1 MIVIAS
7 PSYSINLNLQKHL
20 DKQSSN
26 DNSKDNSNNNSLIS
40 CSKLIYINSNLNK
53 IIIGLK
59 NGVLLIYEFYKIENS
74 HSQFND
80 TNTDDNDTDTDINKT
95 KNNLYKDIDFK
106 LLNEIESDNTNFQFV
121 NKIQIFN
128 DKYASIN
135 KIEFIQ
141 SLNYVIVLLSNG
153 TVKILNINSLEIEE
167 NLSEYNSCNI
177 IKTYDDFQKIDNSNA
192 NANANTANNAEDFNG
207 FDHLN
212 NEMDTEYSHL
222 VSPSRDFDDTISL
235 ATVTTANNDP
245 TVSPRKHR
253 FQNNTT
259 ILENEEFTNDLILND
274 NNNNNNIEEIKR
286 SYLCIGSKRNLIVF
300 KWVSN
305 EFKSKL
311 TYKISDKIMSLEF
324 LSSTKLLCVLKN
336 KEIILI
342 DLINSEPT
350 LALKK
355 LNTNHFLNN
364 LIENQLDL
372 KLRDQSNLQSQLHA
386 HQHSH
391 SHSHSYSQ
399 SQSSIFSFLSKN
411 EVPSQIVKI
420 TNNLFII
427 SKELIG
433 LKVDEYGELAFP
445 VNNNGNNTI
454 TTNNNNSLNSHH
466 NWKNSPHIHSN
477 HLNPLMWSNDLKF
490 LKFWFPY
497 LVLVTNTNYIQIR
510 DIETGSILQEFK
522 LNSDHSLIIISIEI
536 INSNLYVLTNNNK
549 FYIFQKLNYKLQLE
563 QFKSNH
569 LYDYGINLIEK
580 LNPFL
585 FNDKNDLINLPRQL
599 KFLKLREFQL
609 LKASKLLKSLNLVE
623 SFHLFTEYMAPPDL
637 VLSNLPQEIIEALNV
652 SSYIKRTSTSGSEL
666 VEREINLG
674 SVASFAS
681 TNPDITT
688 TGNEQPPST
697 ATSILSNNHEKDLN
711 NNQQKLIP
719 PPKAAPILDI
729 KSYVSELLPYL
740 TDCRRKLNR
749 LLNPDS
755 PTFQYKGIFIS
766 RSIYLP
772 ESSEEEDDQGEG
784 HGHTDTELNSKL
796 EHGFNET
803 ENKLLGLSKLV
814 DTTLFSSYLL
824 TNSRMVGPL
833 LRVNNNCDNN
843 IIINNLKSRKMY
855 RELIDFYF
863 TKNLHK
869 DALDLLFD
877 LGNNEDN
884 DDGNSANINNNSGYL
899 KGPIPTINYLQKLN
913 NDYLDLIFE
922 YCQWPISLNSEYFD
936 LIFMNDTIEC
946 ESLNHLKII
955 EFLNN
960 NNSNTTNNV
969 DDNDELFIKYLE
981 YLVYNQNENSTKI
994 HTLLIENYLKNLN
1007 EIKYIKLIEFYQFSK
1022 NYDPT
1027 RVIELIDKRLKKF
1040 NDNKKIENEFQKNQY
1055 LNLLRIK
1062 IQPLKLLNLHNL
1074 ALSIIVYNLQDHDL
1088 AINYCNKLY
1097 EEDDNLKEE
1106 TLENLL
1112 FNIYLSPKLPY
1123 RPDIENAIKL
1133 MNLQSS
1139 RLSFYKILN
1148 NLPLNINI
1156 SDLSTLLTNQLRLLE
1171 TNIEK
1176 TRILSSLYKVD
1187 AVNTKYE
1194 YLKLSNKNVIIN
1206 NDSKCIICNKR
1217 LGHSVLNILPNG
1229 KILHYGCTKMY
1240 KNL

>member
-20 DKQSSN
+20 DKQSSSN
-26 DNSKDNSNNNSLIS
+26 NNNNNNNNNSKDNSNNNSIIS
-40 CSKLIYINSNLNK
+40 CSKLINISSNLNK

-59 NGVLLIYEFYKIENS
+59 NGVLLIYEFYKLENL
-74 HSQFND
+74 QVND
-80 TNTDDNDTDTDINKT
+80 DDEGDTDTNQDANSS
-95 KNNLYKDIDFK
+95 YKDIDFK

-121 NKIQIFN
+121 SRIQISN
-128 DKYASIN
+128 DKYTSIN
-135 KIEFIQ
+135 KIEFIK
-141 SLNYVIVLLSNG
+141 SLNYLVVLLSNG
-153 TVKILNINSLEIEE
+153 TVKILNINTLEIEE
-167 NLSEYNSCNI
+167 NLSDYNSCNI
-177 IKTYDDFQKIDNSNA
+177 IKTYDDFQKIDN
-192 NANANTANNAEDFNG
+192 ANTNTTNNKPDFYK

-212 NEMDTEYSHL
+212 DEMDTEYSHL

-245 TVSPRKHR
+245 TISPRKNR
-253 FQNNTT
+253 IQNNTT
-259 ILENEEFTNDLILND
+259 ILENEEFANDSLLND
-274 NNNNNNIEEIKR
+274 NDNNTEEIKR

-300 KWVSN
+300 RWVSN

-311 TYKISDKIMSLEF
+311 TYKISDKIMSLVF

-364 LIENQLDL
+364 LIENQPDP
-372 KLRDQSNLQSQLHA
+372 RSQDQKHSQSQSHA
-386 HQHSH
+386 HSH
-391 SHSHSYSQ
+391 SHSHSQ
-399 SQSSIFSFLSKN
+399 SQLQSQSIFSFLSRN
-411 EVPSQIVKI
+411 EVPSQIVEI

-433 LKVDEYGELAFP
+433 LKVDSYGELAFP
-445 VNNNGNNTI
+445 INNNGNNTI
-454 TTNNNNSLNSHH
+454 TPNNNNSLSY

-477 HLNPLMWSNDLKF
+477 HLNPLIWSNDLKF
-490 LKFWFPY
+490 LRFWFPY

-510 DIETGSILQEFK
+510 DIETGSILQEFN
-522 LNSDHSLIIISIEI
+522 LNNDKSSIIISIEI
-536 INSNLYVLTNNNK
+536 INSNLFVLTNNNK
-549 FYIFQKLNYKLQLE
+549 FYIFQKISYKLQLE

-652 SSYIKRTSTSGSEL
+652 SSYIRRTSTSGSEL
-666 VEREINLG
+666 IERERNLG
-674 SVASFAS
+674 SIAFPAS
-681 TNPDITT
+681 TISDTT
-688 TGNEQPPST
+688 NNEQPPLTAVST
-697 ATSILSNNHEKDLN
+697 LSNNNNNNNFHENHEKELTN
-711 NNQQKLIP
+711 FSNKNQQKLIP
-719 PPKAAPILDI
+719 PPKAAPIIDI

-772 ESSEEEDDQGEG
+772 ESSDDDNRGENVQGG
-784 HGHTDTELNSKL
+784 DHNDSELNSKL
-796 EHGFNET
+796 DNGSNET

-843 IIINNLKSRKMY
+843 IVINSLKSRKMY

-884 DDGNSANINNNSGYL
+884 DDGDSTAINNNGAYL

-922 YCQWPISLNSEYFD
+922 YCQWPISLNSDYFD

-955 EFLNN
+955 EFLSNSSINN
-960 NNSNTTNNV
+960 NNNNNNNNV
-969 DDNDELFIKYLE
+969 DDNDELFIRYLE
-981 YLVYNQNENSTKI
+981 
-994 HTLLIENYLKNLN
+994 
-1007 EIKYIKLIEFYQFSK
+1007 F
-1022 NYDPT
+1022 
-1027 RVIELIDKRLKKF
+1027 
-1040 NDNKKIENEFQKNQY
+1040 
-1055 LNLLRIK
+1055 
-1062 IQPLKLLNLHNL
+1062 
-1074 ALSIIVYNLQDHDL
+1074 LSY
-1088 AINYCNKLY
+1088 
-1097 EEDDNLKEE
+1097 
-1106 TLENLL
+1106 
-1112 FNIYLSPKLPY
+1112 
-1123 RPDIENAIKL
+1123 
-1133 MNLQSS
+1133 
-1139 RLSFYKILN
+1139 
-1148 NLPLNINI
+1148 
-1156 SDLSTLLTNQLRLLE
+1156 
-1171 TNIEK
+1171 
-1176 TRILSSLYKVD
+1176 
-1187 AVNTKYE
+1187 
-1194 YLKLSNKNVIIN
+1194 
-1206 NDSKCIICNKR
+1206 
-1217 LGHSVLNILPNG
+1217 
-1229 KILHYGCTKMY
+1229 
-1240 KNL
+1240 

>member
-26 DNSKDNSNNNSLIS
+26 DNSKDNSNNNSVIS
-40 CSKLIYINSNLNK
+40 CSKLININSNLNK
-53 IIIGLK
+53 IIIGLR

-121 NKIQIFN
+121 NKIQISN
-128 DKYASIN
+128 DKYTSIN

-192 NANANTANNAEDFNG
+192 NANTTNNAEDFNG

-364 LIENQLDL
+364 LIENQLDP
-372 KLRDQSNLQSQLHA
+372 KLRDQSYLQSQLHA

-399 SQSSIFSFLSKN
+399 SQSSIFSFLSRN

-445 VNNNGNNTI
+445 INNNGNNTI

-522 LNSDHSLIIISIEI
+522 LNNDHSLIIISVEI

-569 LYDYGINLIEK
+569 FYDYGINLIEK

-652 SSYIKRTSTSGSEL
+652 SSYIKRTPTSGSEL
-666 VEREINLG
+666 VEREINFG

-681 TNPDITT
+681 TNPDIT
-688 TGNEQPPST
+688 GNEQPPST
-697 ATSILSNNHEKDLN
+697 ATSTLSNNHEKDLN

-772 ESSEEEDDQGEG
+772 ESNEEEDDQGEG

-884 DDGNSANINNNSGYL
+884 DDGNSTNINNNNNNSGYL

-955 EFLNN
+955 DFLNN
-960 NNSNTTNNV
+960 SSSNTTV

-1097 EEDDNLKEE
+1097 EEDDTLKEE

-1194 YLKLSNKNVIIN
+1194 YLKLSNKNVIID

>member
-1 MIVIAS
+1 MLPIAT
-7 PSYSINLNLQKHL
+7 KHL

-26 DNSKDNSNNNSLIS
+26 DNSKDNSNNNSVIS
-40 CSKLIYINSNLNK
+40 CSKLININSNLNK
-53 IIIGLK
+53 IIIGLR

-121 NKIQIFN
+121 NKIQISN
-128 DKYASIN
+128 DKYTSIN

-192 NANANTANNAEDFNG
+192 NANTTNNAEDFNG

-364 LIENQLDL
+364 LIENQLDP
-372 KLRDQSNLQSQLHA
+372 KLRDQSYLQSQLHA

-399 SQSSIFSFLSKN
+399 SQSSIFSFLSRN

-445 VNNNGNNTI
+445 INNNGNNTI

-522 LNSDHSLIIISIEI
+522 LNNDHSLIIISVEI

-569 LYDYGINLIEK
+569 FYDYGINLIEK

-652 SSYIKRTSTSGSEL
+652 SSYIKRTPTSGSEL
-666 VEREINLG
+666 VEREINFG

-681 TNPDITT
+681 TNPDIT
-688 TGNEQPPST
+688 GNEQPPST
-697 ATSILSNNHEKDLN
+697 ATSTLSNNHEKDLN

-772 ESSEEEDDQGEG
+772 ESNEEEDDQGEG

-884 DDGNSANINNNSGYL
+884 DDGNSTNINNNNNNSGYL

-955 EFLNN
+955 DFLNN
-960 NNSNTTNNV
+960 SSSNTTV

-981 YLVYNQNENSTKI
+981 YL
-994 HTLLIENYLKNLN
+994 L
-1007 EIKYIKLIEFYQFSK
+1007 
-1022 NYDPT
+1022 
-1027 RVIELIDKRLKKF
+1027 
-1040 NDNKKIENEFQKNQY
+1040 
-1055 LNLLRIK
+1055 
-1062 IQPLKLLNLHNL
+1062 
-1074 ALSIIVYNLQDHDL
+1074 
-1088 AINYCNKLY
+1088 
-1097 EEDDNLKEE
+1097 
-1106 TLENLL
+1106 
-1112 FNIYLSPKLPY
+1112 
-1123 RPDIENAIKL
+1123 
-1133 MNLQSS
+1133 
-1139 RLSFYKILN
+1139 
-1148 NLPLNINI
+1148 
-1156 SDLSTLLTNQLRLLE
+1156 
-1171 TNIEK
+1171 
-1176 TRILSSLYKVD
+1176 
-1187 AVNTKYE
+1187 
-1194 YLKLSNKNVIIN
+1194 
-1206 NDSKCIICNKR
+1206 
-1217 LGHSVLNILPNG
+1217 
-1229 KILHYGCTKMY
+1229 
-1240 KNL
+1240 